1 MIQWLISRRYYLLTS
16 LTLLLGTLVLVV
28 TLALATA
35 SYLRSIDK
43 TVAGYGHMLS
53 SLDAALIHE
62 MVLANQRQLAVLEA
76 SLDKAAIAHGEP
88 ADNPLWAIAHQIKR
102 DSHYIYF
109 YHPQTDRISSYP
121 AWQQPVEYRAASR
134 PWYRALSMPGD
145 DLIWLGPYQE
155 YGSDKQILTLIKR
168 VKGLD
173 GQLLG
178 LLMVDMSF
186 NAIQQALQRA
196 MGRNQAAIYIS
207 SRGGEQL
214 VVGCNMALYQPP
226 VTMAGVVGSGL
237 EVIWHGRH
245 LRRELEGID
254 WDLNIYLPPE
264 LFHDGL
270 EEALLMVVLPLLS
283 LFAIWFCS
291 INFLVRVFNQEQA
304 LVAGS
309 LTGIVR
315 DPTQTPCQLKT
326 WFVHSSLS
334 EIDQVR
340 ASFLQGQ
347 DALLHDPL
355 TGIMNRRAFTQ
366 RRSELEESATP
377 HWLLLFDVDNF
388 KRINDNWGHTVGD
401 GVLCRVA
408 ELLVAELGSGCVYRI
423 GGDEFAALLP
433 WPRSELESG
442 LSRLLA
448 RVRNQQWREFREAV
462 TLSVGGAHSPDDG
475 VLLFERADECL
486 YRSKRLGRDGWSLTE
501 RTRQEQGADRS
512 CHMDNG

>member
-1 MIQWLISRRYYLLTS
+1 
-16 LTLLLGTLVLVV
+16 
-28 TLALATA
+28 
-35 SYLRSIDK
+35 
-43 TVAGYGHMLS
+43 
-53 SLDAALIHE
+53 
-62 MVLANQRQLAVLEA
+62 
-76 SLDKAAIAHGEP
+76 
-88 ADNPLWAIAHQIKR
+88 
-102 DSHYIYF
+102 
-109 YHPQTDRISSYP
+109 
-121 AWQQPVEYRAASR
+121 
-134 PWYRALSMPGD
+134 
-145 DLIWLGPYQE
+145 
-155 YGSDKQILTLIKR
+155 
-168 VKGLD
+168 
-173 GQLLG
+173 
-178 LLMVDMSF
+178 
-186 NAIQQALQRA
+186 
-196 MGRNQAAIYIS
+196 
-207 SRGGEQL
+207 
-214 VVGCNMALYQPP
+214 
-226 VTMAGVVGSGL
+226 
-237 EVIWHGRH
+237 
-245 LRRELEGID
+245 
-254 WDLNIYLPPE
+254 
-264 LFHDGL
+264 
-270 EEALLMVVLPLLS
+270 LPLLS

-366 RRSELEESATP
+366 RRSELDESCTP

-433 WPRSELESG
+433 WPRSELEAG
-442 LSRLLA
+442 LTRLLA

-462 TLSVGGAHSPDDG
+462 TLSVGGAHSPDEG

>member
-1 MIQWLISRRYYLLTS
+1 
-16 LTLLLGTLVLVV
+16 
-28 TLALATA
+28 
-35 SYLRSIDK
+35 
-43 TVAGYGHMLS
+43 
-53 SLDAALIHE
+53 
-62 MVLANQRQLAVLEA
+62 
-76 SLDKAAIAHGEP
+76 
-88 ADNPLWAIAHQIKR
+88 
-102 DSHYIYF
+102 
-109 YHPQTDRISSYP
+109 
-121 AWQQPVEYRAASR
+121 
-134 PWYRALSMPGD
+134 
-145 DLIWLGPYQE
+145 
-155 YGSDKQILTLIKR
+155 
-168 VKGLD
+168 
-173 GQLLG
+173 
-178 LLMVDMSF
+178 
-186 NAIQQALQRA
+186 
-196 MGRNQAAIYIS
+196 
-207 SRGGEQL
+207 
-214 VVGCNMALYQPP
+214 MALYQPP
-226 VTMAGVVGSGL
+226 ATTAGVVGSAL

-408 ELLVAELGSGCVYRI
+408 ELLVVELGSGCVYRI
-423 GGDEFAALLP
+423 GGDEFAALLA
-433 WPRSELESG
+433 WPRSELEAG
-442 LSRLLA
+442 LTRLLA

-501 RTRQEQGADRS
+501 RTRQEQSADRS